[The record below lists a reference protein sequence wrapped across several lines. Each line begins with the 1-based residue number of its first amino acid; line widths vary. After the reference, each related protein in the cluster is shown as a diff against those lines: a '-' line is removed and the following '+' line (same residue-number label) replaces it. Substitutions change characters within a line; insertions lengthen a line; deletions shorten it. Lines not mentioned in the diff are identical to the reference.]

1 MDPALRE
8 RRHKMPKLKF
18 MTLARHIIEGEKLH
32 PGATGE
38 LSKLLSDLSL
48 AAKVISLEVNKAG
61 LADILGFTGDNNVHG
76 EQVKKLDI
84 YAHDMMIRAMDH
96 GGHLCIMASEEEE
109 DIIHIPNRFRIGKY
123 VLLFDPLDG
132 SSNIDANISIGTI
145 FSIYRRISPEGEPG
159 TLEDCLQQGLNQVAA
174 GYIVYG
180 SSTILVYTAGH
191 GVHGFTLDPAFG
203 EFLLSHE
210 DIKTPKKSKIYSIN
224 EGNYKYWHPGL
235 KKYIKYL
242 QEEDEATER
251 PYSSRYIG
259 SMVADIHRNLLFGG
273 IFMYPADSRNP
284 NGKLRLMYECNPM
297 SFIVEAAGGRATNG
311 KKRILE
317 IQPTSLH
324 ERTPIFI
331 GNEEDVKLVEEFM
344 AKEEVQV
351 QVQE

>member
-1 MDPALRE
+1 
-8 RRHKMPKLKF
+8 MPKLRF
-18 MTLARHIIEGEKLH
+18 MTLARHIIEGEKMH
-32 PGATGE
+32 PEATGE

-61 LADILGFTGDNNVHG
+61 LVDILGFTGDSNVHG

-84 YAHDMMIRAMDH
+84 FAHDMLIRAMDH
-96 GGHLCIMASEEEE
+96 GGHLAIMASEEEE
-109 DIIHIPNRFRIGKY
+109 DIIHIPTQFKVGKY

-145 FSIYRRISPEGEPG
+145 FSIYRRISPEGIPG
-159 TLEDCLQQGLNQVAA
+159 TLQDCLQPGLKQIAA

-180 SSTILVYTAGH
+180 SSTIMVYSAGH
-191 GVHGFTLDPAFG
+191 GVHGFTLDPSFG

-210 DIKTPKKSKIYSIN
+210 NIKTPKKSKIYSIN

-242 QEEDEATER
+242 QEEDKASQR

-259 SMVADIHRNLLFGG
+259 SMVADIHRNLLYGG
-273 IFMYPADSRNP
+273 IFMYPADSRSP
-284 NGKLRLMYECNPM
+284 KGKLRLMYECNPM
-297 SFIVEAAGGRATNG
+297 AFILEGAGGRASNG
-311 KKRILE
+311 KIRIME

-331 GNEEDVKLVEEFM
+331 GSEEDVLMVEKFM
-344 AKEEVQV
+344 REAEEEEEKVTAV
-351 QVQE
+351 EKNHHE

>member
-1 MDPALRE
+1 MAKTR
-8 RRHKMPKLKF
+8 F
-18 MTLARHIIEGEKLH
+18 MTLERHIIEGERQH

-38 LSKLLSDLSL
+38 LSALLSDLAL

-61 LADILGFTGDNNVHG
+61 LVDILGFTGDENVHG
-76 EQVKKLDI
+76 EKVKKLDI
-84 YAHDMMIRAMDH
+84 YAHEMLFKAMDH

-109 DIIHIPNRFRIGKY
+109 DIIHIPPEHLIGKY

-145 FSIYRRISPEGEPG
+145 FSIYRRISPGDGPG
-159 TLEDCLQQGLNQVAA
+159 KVEDCLQQGLHQVAA

-191 GVHGFTLDPAFG
+191 GHGVHGFTLDPSIG

-210 DIKTPKKSKIYSIN
+210 NIRIPAKGKIYSIN

-242 QEEDEATER
+242 QEEDKETQR
-251 PYSSRYIG
+251 PYSTRYIG
-259 SMVADIHRNLLFGG
+259 SMVADVHRTLLYGG
-273 IFMYPADSRNP
+273 IFMYPSDSRNP
-284 NGKLRLMYECNPM
+284 KGKLRLMYECNPM
-297 SFIVEAAGGRATNG
+297 AMIIEEAGGRATDG

-317 IQPTSLH
+317 VQPSTLH
-324 ERTPIFI
+324 ERTPIYI
-331 GNEEDVKLVEEFM
+331 GSEEDVLMVEGFM
-344 AKEEVQV
+344 NREE
-351 QVQE
+351 EKAE

>member
-1 MDPALRE
+1 MAI
-8 RRHKMPKLKF
+8 KF
-18 MTLARHIIEGEKLH
+18 MTLARHIIEQEKLH
-32 PGATGE
+32 PEATGE
-38 LSKLLSDLSL
+38 LSKLLHDLSL

-84 YAHDMMIRAMDH
+84 FAHDMMIRAMDH
-96 GGHLCIMASEEEE
+96 GGHLGVMASEEEE
-109 DIIHIPNRFRIGKY
+109 DIIHIPAHFKKGKY

-145 FSIYRRISPEGEPG
+145 FSIFKRVSSDGPG
-159 TLEDCLQQGLNQVAA
+159 TLEDCLQPGSKQVAA

-191 GVHGFTLDPAFG
+191 GVHGYTLDPSFG
-203 EFLLSHE
+203 EFILSHE
-210 DIKTPKKSKIYSIN
+210 NIQIPSKGRIYSIN

-242 QEEDEATER
+242 QDEDEESGR

-259 SMVADIHRNLLFGG
+259 SMVADIHRNLLYGG

-284 NGKLRLMYECNPM
+284 NGKLRLIYECNPV
-297 SFIVEAAGGRATNG
+297 SFIVEAAGGKSSDG
-311 KKRILE
+311 KNRILD
-317 IQPTSLH
+317 IIPHNLH
-324 ERTPIFI
+324 QKTPIFV
-331 GNEEDVKLVEEFM
+331 GSTEDVKMLESFL
-344 AKEEVQV
+344 AKEEVLNSA
-351 QVQE
+351 